1 MLKRVFLLMFLCLC
15 VISTSALPGGVSGRR
30 SSRTSPKVHRVMAH
44 STLKSRVRHALENTR
59 RMRETPKSS
68 VLLNREIVRRPLIT
82 RLRVN
87 LDTIGAAKRLARF
100 NAIEEAKSKKHQASH
115 LSGNL
120 AKDSITKLAV
130 PGLMPPSHSSSG
142 SKGVSINGDE
152 NPK

>member
-1 MLKRVFLLMFLCLC
+1 MFKRLLLLILSLC
-15 VISTSALPGGVSGRR
+15 VISTSALPGGVSRRR
-30 SSRTSPKVHRVMAH
+30 SSRTSPKANREMTRT
-44 STLKSRVRHALENTR
+44 TLESRVRHTLER
-59 RMRETPKSS
+59 RMWETPKSS
-68 VLLNREIVRRPLIT
+68 VFQNREIVRRPLIT

-120 AKDSITKLAV
+120 AKDSITLMLAV